1 MNQSNLSRFAPALLR
16 WAMALVYLYFGYSQ
30 LTSGESWTAVVPEW
44 ATGLSGLSAATI
56 VQINGTFEIIAS
68 ITLALGVAVRP
79 VALLLFAHLMVIT
92 FNFGF
97 SPLGVRDF
105 GLSFATLA
113 VALRGP
119 DEFCLRS
126 RKSNHPAGSDQAGGQ
141 INSQS

>member
-1 MNQSNLSRFAPALLR
+1 
-16 WAMALVYLYFGYSQ
+16 MALVYLYFGYSQ

-44 ATGLSGLSAATI
+44 ASQLSGLSAATI
-56 VQINGTFEIIAS
+56 MQINGTFEIIAS

-126 RKSNHPAGSDQAGGQ
+126 RKSNRSVGSDIVGGQ
-141 INSQS
+141 IDSQS